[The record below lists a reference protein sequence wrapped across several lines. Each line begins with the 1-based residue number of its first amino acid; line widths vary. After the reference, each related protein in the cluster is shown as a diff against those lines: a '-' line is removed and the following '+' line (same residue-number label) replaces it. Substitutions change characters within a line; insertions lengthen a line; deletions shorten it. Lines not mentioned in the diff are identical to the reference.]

1 MPDSFPTGCYLLF
14 QHNPPNVQDL
24 LYRGR
29 CIRRIQSK
37 TQRKKKDGRWATS
50 PIFISLMFSFSSL
63 MSSSLFLGGAERE
76 REGEVTQGCQGLQTD
91 YK

>member
-1 MPDSFPTGCYLLF
+1 M
-14 QHNPPNVQDL
+14 
-24 LYRGR
+24 
-29 CIRRIQSK
+29 SK
-37 TQRKKKDGRWATS
+37 TYYIEGAVLDGFKARHKGKKKDGRWATS

-63 MSSSLFLGGAERE
+63 MSSSLFLGGGGGAERE